1 MKSIT
6 LARSIVIDR
15 NTTDLEFL
23 KSRWSTET
31 HKFISSLGRERGG
44 GGRVTGG
51 CGLVDMTVSISK
63 AHANG

>member
-44 GGRVTGG
+44 GGGG
-51 CGLVDMTVSISK
+51 LLEDVALLT
-63 AHANG
+63 